1 MESVIGEITAK
12 LKQDPALFYFLI
24 AFLSLWVIGA
34 LTGVIFVLRHLMRK
48 PRTISSLKAMRFNP
62 VKNNP
67 ALLQYIGNSL
77 SRKIYKDIAK
87 SIDTSGGPSSLN
99 IIFGKKHIHIECVGK
114 EPTVKIARPIGMRS
128 KGQVLKKSI
137 TLKNLFYRTSGG
149 IEACFAQVTNSRK
162 IKSFGKTETRTD
174 YGWILAMF
182 KETSHPVTIN
192 IRPKFTGWKK
202 GLVNTAL
209 ALAQIERKTMRGL
222 LPEFEEMF
230 DVSAETK
237 DENFCI
243 SKDIQNK
250 ILSFR
255 DAFYDEQ
262 INIFLDPSGVWIS
275 SPLWAKKASQFT
287 RLASLCEELINLD

>member
-24 AFLSLWVIGA
+24 VFLSLWIIGA
-34 LTGVIFVLRHLMRK
+34 LAGIIFVTAALLRK
-48 PRTISSLKAMRFNP
+48 PKTIRSLKAMRFHLI
-62 VKNNP
+62 KNNP
-67 ALLQYIGNSL
+67 ALLQYMGNSF
-77 SRKIYKDIAK
+77 SQKVYKDIAQ
-87 SIDTSGGPSSLN
+87 SIDTGERPSSTN
-99 IIFGKKHIHIECVGK
+99 IAFGKKRIHIECLSK
-114 EPTVKIARPIGMRS
+114 EPTVKISRPIGMRG

-149 IEACFAQVTNSRK
+149 IEACFAQVANSKK
-162 IKSFGKTETRTD
+162 IRTFGKTETRTN

-209 ALAQIERKTMRGL
+209 KLAQIETKTMRGL
-222 LPEFEEMF
+222 LPEFEEAF
-230 DVSAETK
+230 DVSAATK
-237 DENFCI
+237 EEGFSI
-243 SKDIQNK
+243 SKNIQTK
-250 ILSFR
+250 VLSFR

-262 INIFLDPSGVWIS
+262 INIFLDPAGAWIS
-275 SPLWAKKASQFT
+275 SPLWAKKAYQFT
-287 RLASLCEELINLD
+287 RLAALCEELINLE